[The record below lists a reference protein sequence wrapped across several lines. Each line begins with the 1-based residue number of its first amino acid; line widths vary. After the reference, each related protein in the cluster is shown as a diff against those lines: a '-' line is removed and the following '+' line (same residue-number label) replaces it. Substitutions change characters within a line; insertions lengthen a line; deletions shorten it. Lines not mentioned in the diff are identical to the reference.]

1 MREEVIVSRN
11 CEAIMIPSGERVL
24 VPEGARATITQSL
37 GGSYTLI
44 TDRGLM
50 VRVSGKEVEAIGKEP
65 ENVPQAE
72 EAAPATKE
80 ELESLVWDQ
89 LKTCY
94 DPEIPVN
101 IVDLGLVY
109 LCELEDADGAKNVKI
124 KMTLTA
130 PGCGMGPVLASDVK
144 SKVESLPGVKEAAV
158 IGKPDPRKG
167 EQPVAFVA
175 ANEGTVLEEK
185 ALQRFVKE
193 RLADYKVPRKVVFM
207 PALPRNATGK
217 ILKMALRQME

>member
-1 MREEVIVSRN
+1 MNMREEIVVSRN
-11 CEAIMIPSGERVL
+11 VEAIMIPSGERVL

-37 GGSYTLI
+37 GGSYTII

-50 VRVSGKEVEAIGKEP
+50 VRISGKEVEALGKTP
-65 ENVPQAE
+65 ENLPQSE

-80 ELESLVWDQ
+80 ELEQAVWDQ

-109 LCELEDADGAKNVKI
+109 LCELEDNDGMTAVKI

-130 PGCGMGPVLASDVK
+130 PGCGMGPVLAHDVK
-144 SKVESLPGVKEAAV
+144 TKIETLPGVKNAEVEVVFDPVWDRSMMSEAA
-158 IGKPDPRKG
+158 K
-167 EQPVAFVA
+167 
-175 ANEGTVLEEK
+175 
-185 ALQRFVKE
+185 LQ
-193 RLADYKVPRKVVFM
+193 LGLYW
-207 PALPRNATGK
+207 
-217 ILKMALRQME
+217 